1 MLNLWLNYYE
11 SATNDRTMI
20 LDIKNWGAVGQVSV
34 NTAKPLIIMCGP
46 NSTGKTYVS
55 YLIYTI
61 YSSLLRS
68 FDYIRNYANKSIPD
82 RILTEIISTGCFTFD
97 KDDIEFVLEKI
108 AESIKNEMI
117 PSIFAVSDDVRK
129 KIFRYFSLS
138 VRIEPKEFERIKE
151 KKDGA
156 TWIAGQTW
164 ITIEKEANTTKVNV
178 RLSRPSQK
186 NEEEAEEPV
195 SLENIPYLEEM
206 VASFLLNLSFGNA
219 GVSRMLTVERNS
231 VYTFSKELAL
241 NRSFGKEDPMQLK
254 ATTETR
260 SLQRYPM
267 AVTDSLKIANDLQQ
281 IQKVR
286 GYYYDYAS
294 RLEEN
299 LLKGEIQINE
309 NGAVEFVPTTKT
321 KTKHHLPIQMTSSI
335 VKTMSSLILYLK
347 HLSKK
352 NDLLIIDE
360 PEMNLH
366 PDNQILLTRI
376 FAELV
381 NRGLR
386 IVVSTHSDYIIRE
399 FNNMVMAKEICN
411 KNLALEE
418 GETIPYTK
426 SQMLSMKEMEVLY
439 FNISNSNGKVIGHK
453 VPVTEFG
460 FDIESIDETIRSQN
474 NITHFLADILKYGEP
489 ND

>member
-1 MLNLWLNYYE
+1 
-11 SATNDRTMI
+11 MI
-20 LDIKNWGAVGQVSV
+20 LEIKNWGAVGQVSV
-34 NTAKPLIIMCGP
+34 NTDKPLIIMCGP

-55 YLIYTI
+55 YLIYTMF
-61 YSSLLRS
+61 SSLLRS
-68 FDYIRNYANKSIPD
+68 LDYILNYVGKSIPD
-82 RILTEIISTGCFTFD
+82 RIRNEILSTGSFSFD
-97 KDDIEFVLEKI
+97 EVDIEFVLAKI

-117 PSIFAVSDDVRK
+117 TSIFAVSEEVRK
-129 KIFRYFSLS
+129 KIFRYFNLKI
-138 VRIEPKEFERIKE
+138 RIEPKELEIIKE
-151 KKDGA
+151 KKEVS
-156 TWIAGQTW
+156 TWISGQTW
-164 ITIEKEANTTKVNV
+164 ISIEKEANTTKVNV
-178 RLSRPSQK
+178 RISKPTQK
-186 NEEEAEEPV
+186 DEAEAEESV

-206 VASFLLNLSFGNA
+206 VAYFLLNLAFGNA

-241 NRSFGKEDPMQLK
+241 NRGFGKEDPMQPK
-254 ATTETR
+254 STTETR

-281 IQKVR
+281 IQKSR
-286 GYYYDYAS
+286 GYYYEYAS
-294 RLEEN
+294 QLEEN
-299 LLKGEIQINE
+299 LLKGKIQINE
-309 NGAVEFVPTTKT
+309 NGSVEFVPATKS
-321 KTKHHLPIQMTSSI
+321 KTRHPLPIQMTSSI

-347 HLSKK
+347 HLAHK

-399 FNNMVMAKEICN
+399 FNNLVMAKEIEE
-411 KNLALEE
+411 KDIALEE
-418 GETIPYTK
+418 GESIPYTK
-426 SQMLSMKEMEVLY
+426 VQMLSLNEMEVLY
-439 FNISNSNGKVIGHK
+439 FNISKSNGKVIGHK

-474 NITHFLADILKYGEP
+474 NITHFLADILKYGES